1 MNDQFKR
8 SLLVETNTTMKF
20 EQSDKHLKKLTSFY
34 ERLKEDGN
42 VDAMEIELLKSY
54 TSKFLHSISEGIT
67 PAEPVKAAPVKIE
80 TPPKPAPAVEK
91 VKEVVAPVVES
102 PKVTKAAAPVKASV
116 GSSAFASLFTL
127 SDGNELSDKLAKT
140 SISDIGKSMSIN
152 EKIFTVK
159 ELFSGDRS
167 SFDDAI
173 EKLNSFKTYDEATN
187 FLSTNVAEANDWLSP
202 DKEKKVKTFLKLVQR
217 KYV

>member
-1 MNDQFKR
+1 MKSQFKR
-8 SLLVETNTTMKF
+8 SLLVETNTAMKF

-42 VDAMEIELLKSY
+42 IDAMEIELLKSY
-54 TSKFLHSISEGIT
+54 TSKFLHSISEGI
-67 PAEPVKAAPVKIE
+67 EPIE
-80 TPPKPAPAVEK
+80 TPIPAPIKKEIPPKPEPIVEK
-91 VKEVVAPVVES
+91 VEEVVAPVVES

-116 GSSAFASLFTL
+116 RSSAFTSLFAL
-127 SDGNELSDKLAKT
+127 EDGNELSDKLAKT

-167 SFDDAI
+167 SFDTTI
-173 EKLNSFKTYDEATN
+173 EKLNGLKTYEEATD
-187 FLSTNVAEANDWLSP
+187 FLSSNVAETNDWLSP

>member
-1 MNDQFKR
+1 MKSQFKR

-67 PAEPVKAAPVKIE
+67 PVEPVPAAPIKKE
-80 TPPKPAPAVEK
+80 TPPKPKPIEQKAE
-91 VKEVVAPVVES
+91 EVAAPVKES
-102 PKVTKAAAPVKASV
+102 PKVAKAAAPVKASV
-116 GSSAFASLFTL
+116 GSSAFASLFAL
-127 SDGNELSDKLAKT
+127 EDGNELSDKLAKT
-140 SISDIGKSMSIN
+140 SINDIGKSMSIN

-167 SFDDAI
+167 SFDEVI
-173 EKLNSFKTYDEATN
+173 EKLNGFKTYDEATS
-187 FLSTNVAEANDWLSP
+187 FLSNKVAEANEWLSP

>member
-1 MNDQFKR
+1 
-8 SLLVETNTTMKF
+8 MKF
-20 EQSDKHLKKLTSFY
+20 EKSDKHLKKLTSFY

-42 VDAMEIELLKSY
+42 VDEMEIELLKSY
-54 TSKFLHSISEGIT
+54 TSKFLHSITEGVTPSEAIPT
-67 PAEPVKAAPVKIE
+67 PPVAKAPPVQPAPVAPQPVEELAPAEN
-80 TPPKPAPAVEK
+80 
-91 VKEVVAPVVES
+91 S
-102 PKVTKAAAPVKASV
+102 PKVAKAAAPVKAKV
-116 GSSAFASLFTL
+116 KNAAFASLFAIEE
-127 SDGNELSDKLAKT
+127 GNELSDKLAKT
-140 SISDIGKSMSIN
+140 SIPDIGKSMSIN

-173 EKLNSFKTYDEATN
+173 AKLNDLKTYEEATQ
-187 FLSTNVAEANDWLSP
+187 FLSEKVAENNEWLSP